1 MIYTVTFNPS
11 LDYIVSTDALILG
24 QVNRTVSE
32 LILSGGKGVNVS
44 IVLNNLNVKNTALGF
59 IAGFTGTEIENGLK
73 KLGCCCDFI
82 TIEKGFSRINIKIK
96 AKEETELNGMGPEIS
111 QKELNQL
118 FEKLD
123 CLQSQDILILAGSV
137 PNSLPQNIYEK
148 IMERLQNKNIKIIV
162 DATKDLLINVM
173 KYQPFLVKPNTH
185 ELGELFH
192 TTLNTEEDII
202 FYGKKLQQMA
212 NGNVN
217 VLVSRAGEGAILIGT
232 DDNIYK
238 SPAPKGTL
246 INSVGAGDSMVAG
259 FIAGYLKNHSLE
271 EAFYM
276 GVATGSASAF
286 SKYLA
291 TKEEVEAVLSQ
302 LKQM

>member
-11 LDYIVSTDALILG
+11 LDYIVATDSLILG
-24 QVNRTVSE
+24 KVNRTVSE

-59 IAGFTGTEIENGLK
+59 IAGFTGKEIENGLK

-123 CLQSQDILILAGSV
+123 CLQPQDILILAGSV

>member
-11 LDYIVSTDALILG
+11 LDYIVATDSLILG
-24 QVNRTVSE
+24 KVNRTVSE

-59 IAGFTGTEIENGLK
+59 IAGFTGKEIENGLK

-148 IMERLQNKNIKIIV
+148 IMERLQNKNIRIIV

>member
-11 LDYIVSTDALILG
+11 LDYIVATDSLILG
-24 QVNRTVSE
+24 KVNRTVSE

-59 IAGFTGTEIENGLK
+59 IAGFTGKEIENGLK

-148 IMERLQNKNIKIIV
+148 IMERLQNKNIRIIV

-291 TKEEVEAVLSQ
+291 TKEEVEAKRS
-302 LKQM
+302 

>member
-11 LDYIVSTDALILG
+11 LDYIVATDSLILG
-24 QVNRTVSE
+24 KVNRTVSE

-59 IAGFTGTEIENGLK
+59 IAGFTGKEIENGLK

-192 TTLNTEEDII
+192 TTLNTE
-202 FYGKKLQQMA
+202 
-212 NGNVN
+212 
-217 VLVSRAGEGAILIGT
+217 
-232 DDNIYK
+232 
-238 SPAPKGTL
+238 
-246 INSVGAGDSMVAG
+246 
-259 FIAGYLKNHSLE
+259 
-271 EAFYM
+271 
-276 GVATGSASAF
+276 
-286 SKYLA
+286 
-291 TKEEVEAVLSQ
+291 
-302 LKQM
+302 

>member
-11 LDYIVSTDALILG
+11 LDYIVATDSLILG
-24 QVNRTVSE
+24 KVNRTVSE

-44 IVLNNLNVKNTALGF
+44 IVLNNLNVKNRALGF

>member
-11 LDYIVSTDALILG
+11 LDYIVATDSLILG
-24 QVNRTVSE
+24 KVNRTVSE

>member
-11 LDYIVSTDALILG
+11 LDYIVATDSLILG
-24 QVNRTVSE
+24 KVNRTVSE

-59 IAGFTGTEIENGLK
+59 IAGFTGKEIENGLK

-96 AKEETELNGMGPEIS
+96 AKEETELDGMGPEIS

-202 FYGKKLQQMA
+202 FYGKKLQQVTD
-212 NGNVN
+212 GNVN

>member
-11 LDYIVSTDALILG
+11 LDYIVATDSLILG
-24 QVNRTVSE
+24 KVNRTVSE

-59 IAGFTGTEIENGLK
+59 IAGFTGKEIENGLK

>member
-11 LDYIVSTDALILG
+11 LDYIVATDSLILG
-24 QVNRTVSE
+24 KVNRTVSE

-59 IAGFTGTEIENGLK
+59 IAGFTGKEIENGLK

-148 IMERLQNKNIKIIV
+148 IMERLQNKNIRIIV

-173 KYQPFLVKPNTH
+173 KYQPFLDKPNTH

>member
-1 MIYTVTFNPS
+1 
-11 LDYIVSTDALILG
+11 
-24 QVNRTVSE
+24 
-32 LILSGGKGVNVS
+32 
-44 IVLNNLNVKNTALGF
+44 
-59 IAGFTGTEIENGLK
+59 
-73 KLGCCCDFI
+73 
-82 TIEKGFSRINIKIK
+82 
-96 AKEETELNGMGPEIS
+96 MGPEIS

-148 IMERLQNKNIKIIV
+148 IMERLQNKNIRIIV

>member
-11 LDYIVSTDALILG
+11 LDYIVATDSLILG
-24 QVNRTVSE
+24 KVNRTVSE

-44 IVLNNLNVKNTALGF
+44 IVLNNLNVKNRALGF
-59 IAGFTGTEIENGLK
+59 IAGFTGKEIENGLK

>member
-11 LDYIVSTDALILG
+11 LDYIVSTDSLILG

-32 LILSGGKGVNVS
+32 LILSGGKGINVS

-123 CLQSQDILILAGSV
+123 CLQPQDILILAGSV

-232 DDNIYK
+232 DGNIYK

-291 TKEEVEAVLSQ
+291 TKEEVETVLSQ

>member
-11 LDYIVSTDALILG
+11 LDYIVATDSLILG
-24 QVNRTVSE
+24 KVNRTVSE

-59 IAGFTGTEIENGLK
+59 IAGFTGKEIENGLK

-246 INSVGAGDSMVAG
+246 INSVGAGDSTVAG

>member
-11 LDYIVSTDALILG
+11 LDYIVATDSLILG
-24 QVNRTVSE
+24 KVNRTVSE

-59 IAGFTGTEIENGLK
+59 IAGFTGKEIENGLK

-148 IMERLQNKNIKIIV
+148 IMERLQNKNIRIIV

-291 TKEEVEAVLSQ
+291 TKEEVEAVISQ

>member
-11 LDYIVSTDALILG
+11 LDYIVATDSLILG
-24 QVNRTVSE
+24 KVNRTVSE

-59 IAGFTGTEIENGLK
+59 IAGFTGKEIENGLK

-96 AKEETELNGMGPEIS
+96 SKEETELNGMGPEIS

>member
-96 AKEETELNGMGPEIS
+96 SKEETELNGMGPEIS